1 MIFRTELL
9 WFFVLVPL
17 QQISAKFFG
26 VTEKKRIFSIYREYK
41 IEWNLSGCS
50 AWLVRFKTVEKSQKI
65 KEREQRR
72 VKKHE
77 E

>member
-9 WFFVLVPL
+9 WFLVLVPL

-41 IEWNLSGCS
+41 I
-50 AWLVRFKTVEKSQKI
+50 
-65 KEREQRR
+65 
-72 VKKHE
+72 
-77 E
+77 